1 MDQGYAPPTIH
12 PLILYLYVL
21 YPLSIR
27 EGREYYT
34 LELNNKSSSVEL
46 IKQLETNLF
55 RFIMNNSKTLL
66 SCIGTVKL
74 KMWMKNL
81 KRAMLRVFYQN
92 VDCMCNSYSHI

>member
-12 PLILYLYVL
+12 PLILYLSVL

-46 IKQLETNLF
+46 I
-55 RFIMNNSKTLL
+55 
-66 SCIGTVKL
+66 
-74 KMWMKNL
+74 
-81 KRAMLRVFYQN
+81 
-92 VDCMCNSYSHI
+92 